1 MHGASG
7 RRARLPRR
15 EVIALDDRSSTGL
28 EVRVASML
36 CYALGF
42 ITGLIFLA
50 VEKNSRFVKFHA
62 LQSTLLFASLFIIN
76 LVLSFIP
83 LIGWFLNM
91 LLVPLTLICWIVCM
105 LLALQERKFLVPV
118 IGPIAERESSRF

>member
-1 MHGASG
+1 
-7 RRARLPRR
+7 
-15 EVIALDDRSSTGL
+15 
-28 EVRVASML
+28 ML

-83 LIGWFLNM
+83 LIGWFLNL

>member
-1 MHGASG
+1 
-7 RRARLPRR
+7 
-15 EVIALDDRSSTGL
+15 
-28 EVRVASML
+28 ML

-62 LQSTLLFASLFIIN
+62 LQSTLLFASLLIMSV
-76 LVLSFIP
+76 VLSFIP

-91 LLVPLTLICWIVCM
+91 LLIPATLACWIACM
-105 LLALQERKFLVPV
+105 LLALQDRKFLVPI
-118 IGPIAERESSRF
+118 IGPIADRESSRF

>member
-1 MHGASG
+1 MDG
-7 RRARLPRR
+7 
-15 EVIALDDRSSTGL
+15 RSSTGL
-28 EVRVASML
+28 EVRIAAML

-62 LQSTLLFASLFIIN
+62 LQSTLLFGSLFIMN
-76 LVLSFIP
+76 VVFSFIP
-83 LIGWFLNM
+83 LVGWFFNM
-91 LLVPLTLICWIVCM
+91 LLVPVSLVCWIVCM

-118 IGPIAERESSRF
+118 VGPIADRESSRF